1 MSLRFFVIFPVRG
14 LIPASVLLSDALT
27 LVVSYPAGA
36 IPVEDTLS
44 AISTHRSSRV
54 LFIYYIIK

>member
-27 LVVSYPAGA
+27 LVVSYPARA
-36 IPVEDTLS
+36 IPVEDTHGAICVTIS
-44 AISTHRSSRV
+44 AVGLKYPQSKR
-54 LFIYYIIK
+54 